1 MTACIRMKCYVDVSE
16 RITDWL
22 FSANLESKLTLCL
35 LAKLANNEPVPPS
48 HDADL
53 DPGDLDINKELI
65 TTIVTRKFS
74 TLSVLAE
81 YVCARAVRGERNQ
94 DM

>member
-1 MTACIRMKCYVDVSE
+1 M
-16 RITDWL
+16 
-22 FSANLESKLTLCL
+22 
-35 LAKLANNEPVPPS
+35 PPS